1 MLSLIILRLVL
12 GGATEPKKKKKQAL
26 SSPLLKTPCVTS
38 DMTLWDST
46 WKGIKLR
53 QIILKGPAFRPSAL
67 CLGGMN
73 SLGSPAEQ
81 LSGDKDRRTR
91 TGKPVCFPSAIDILG
106 WVPTSDHQEGTE
118 L

>member
-26 SSPLLKTPCVTS
+26 SLPLLKTPCVTS

-81 LSGDKDRRTR
+81 LSGDKNRRTR

-106 WVPTSDHQEGTE
+106 
-118 L
+118 